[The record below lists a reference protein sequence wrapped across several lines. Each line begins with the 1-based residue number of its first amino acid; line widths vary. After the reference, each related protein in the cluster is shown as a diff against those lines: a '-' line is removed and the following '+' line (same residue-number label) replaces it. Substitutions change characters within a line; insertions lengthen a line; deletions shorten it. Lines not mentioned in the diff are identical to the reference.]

1 MFHSSPETAYPIETD
16 VALSSTTS
24 KSLDVTTP
32 TARTTIATT
41 SDPTSLET
49 ATEIVTPTT
58 KPEAA
63 GVSSKVV
70 MRMLGHQD
78 DEARANGKSRT
89 YRYVLY
95 HVEYCLNYVLNF
107 LLQFNE

>member
-1 MFHSSPETAYPIETD
+1 MFHSSPESAYPIETD
-16 VALSSTTS
+16 VVLSSTTS

-32 TARTTIATT
+32 TARTTIAT
-41 SDPTSLET
+41 SDPTSSET
-49 ATEIVTPTT
+49 ATGSAGEIVSPTT

-89 YRYVLY
+89 YRYSILP
-95 HVEYCLNYVLNF
+95 NSTP
-107 LLQFNE
+107 

>member
-1 MFHSSPETAYPIETD
+1 MFHSSPESAYPIETD
-16 VALSSTTS
+16 VVLSSTTS

-32 TARTTIATT
+32 TARTTIAT
-41 SDPTSLET
+41 SDPTSSET
-49 ATEIVTPTT
+49 ATGAGEIVSPTT

-89 YRYVLY
+89 YRYSILP
-95 HVEYCLNYVLNF
+95 NSTP
-107 LLQFNE
+107 